1 MKLYLDLIGGISGD
15 MFLAGLLN
23 LGVPLDQLEQQLQCL
38 NLTGWHIHATPSTIN
53 GFTGMRLD
61 VHCHDHTHE
70 HHENPASTH
79 NHHHEHRGFT
89 DIKHLI
95 ENSSL
100 SSWVKQHAINIFLKI
115 GNAEARIHGKTLET
129 IHFHEVG
136 AIDSIIDIVGACIGL
151 EILGKPEVLASIPT
165 DGTGFTHCAHGQIPI
180 PVPATLAILG
190 NSGIPIVQCDEPA
203 EMITPTGAG
212 ILSEFVKSFGKMN
225 GIIAEKIGYSFGSR
239 TLKTR
244 PNMLRLVL
252 GSVVIDN
259 QSSATDIVELIQTNI
274 DDCTPEILGY
284 VMERAFSLGALDVW
298 HTPIQ
303 MKKNRPGVELTVLC
317 QSNIV
322 EALTELIFKE
332 TGTLGIRQQSINRIV
347 LERETRVATSPYG
360 EISVKTAKFKGKLI
374 QNKPEFE
381 DCRTIAIKTN
391 TPLRDIV
398 KSISIKES

>member
-23 LGVPLDQLEQQLQCL
+23 LGLSLDKLEQQLQCL
-38 NLTGWHIHATPSTIN
+38 NLPGWHIHASPTIVN
-53 GFTGMRLD
+53 GLTGMHLD
-61 VHCHDHTHE
+61 VHCHEHIHE
-70 HHENPASTH
+70 HHEDSGSHH

-100 SSWVKQHAINIFLKI
+100 SPWVKQHAINIFLRI
-115 GNAEARIHGKTLET
+115 GNAEAKIHGKTLET

-151 EILGKPEVLASIPT
+151 EILGKPEVLASHPT

-190 NSGIPIVQCDEPA
+190 NRGIAIAQCDEPA

-212 ILSEFVKSFGKMN
+212 ILAEFVKSFGKMD

-252 GSVVIDN
+252 GSAVIEN
-259 QSSATDIVELIQTNI
+259 QTSSDTVELIQTNI

-303 MKKNRPGVELTVLC
+303 MKKNRPGVELSLLC
-317 QSNIV
+317 QSDIV
-322 EALTELIFKE
+322 EVLTELIFKE
-332 TGTLGIRQQSINRIV
+332 TGTLGIRQQSIKRIV
-347 LERETRVATSPYG
+347 LDRETSVVTSPYG
-360 EISVKTAKFKGKLI
+360 EISIKTAKFKGKTI

-381 DCRTIAIKTN
+381 DCRKIAIKTN

-398 KSISIKES
+398 KSVSIKTP

>member
-23 LGVPLDQLEQQLQCL
+23 LGVSLDKLEQQLRCL
-38 NLTGWHIHATPSTIN
+38 NLPGWHIHTSPTIVN
-53 GFTGMRLD
+53 GLTGTHLD
-61 VHCHDHTHE
+61 VHCHEHTHE
-70 HHENPASTH
+70 HHEDSSTHH

-100 SSWVKQHAINIFLKI
+100 SPWVKQHAINIFLRI
-115 GNAEARIHGKTLET
+115 GDAEAKVHGKTLET

-151 EILGKPEVLASIPT
+151 EILGKPEVSASYPT

-190 NSGIPIVQCDEPA
+190 NRGIAIAQCDEPS

-212 ILSEFVKSFGKMN
+212 ILAEFVKSFGKMD

-239 TLKTR
+239 ILKTR
-244 PNMLRLVL
+244 PNMLRMVL
-252 GSVVIDN
+252 GSAVIEN
-259 QSSATDIVELIQTNI
+259 QTSTDTVELIQTNI
-274 DDCTPEILGY
+274 DDCSPEILGY

-303 MKKNRPGVELTVLC
+303 MKKNRPGVELSILC
-317 QSNIV
+317 QADIV
-322 EALTELIFKE
+322 EVLTELIFRE
-332 TGTLGIRQQSINRIV
+332 TGTLGIRQQAIKRIV
-347 LERETRVATSPYG
+347 LDRETSVVTSPYG
-360 EISVKTAKFKGKLI
+360 EITVKTAKFKGKTI
-374 QNKPEFE
+374 QTKPEFE
-381 DCRTIAIKTN
+381 DCKKIAIKTN

-398 KSISIKES
+398 KSLSIKDS